1 MGESL
6 QERRVSRRTV
16 GFAAFAAMCCL
27 AWGLPVSAQ
36 ASTVPSIASE
46 SVSHI
51 TPTDATVEAQVNLH
65 EAGAGAYYQFQLVKE
80 SSEYASEILCPVKL
94 PPASDGCDG
103 TQSASALPIS
113 FIPGNTEQPGVDL
126 PAILVLASAGV
137 TLKPATTYH
146 YRVLV
151 ARRVKT
157 EDTTQWEPPT
167 VYGADQTFTTP
178 PAIESE
184 SVSNITATDATIEA
198 QINTG
203 GRETTY
209 RVWVGNYPECIEEM
223 MEECDS
229 SAKHPIDGTLAGSA
243 SPTRISID
251 VAHAWHALL
260 PGSSYIYHVAATNS
274 DWAFQGSAYG
284 ENKTFTTPT
293 AKAPAIDSES
303 VSHLTPTDAT
313 LEAQINTEGLETTY
327 VFYLQGPVFPCLEA
341 EPPCMVEEPAPVAL
355 PPGNLL
361 GSFAGQSVSADL
373 NSAGV
378 SLDPGAHY
386 RYSVT
391 ATSAAGATRGQTQRF
406 VAPEDGVQPLNTNP
420 TPGSYP
426 TEPGSSTGQ
435 GTVTPTAND
444 SANHGTPSPK
454 ATGLTNGR
462 KLVKALKACGKKVRH
477 VNRKKCEKEARARY
491 GPRGKKA
498 VRRK

>member
-1 MGESL
+1 MGASL

-80 SSEYASEILCPVKL
+80 PSEYASEILCPAKL

-103 TQSASALPIS
+103 TQSASALPIG

-126 PAILVLASAGV
+126 PAILDLASAGV

-223 MEECDS
+223 MEECES
-229 SAKHPIDGTLAGSA
+229 SPKHPIGGILAGSS
-243 SPTRISID
+243 SPTKISVD
-251 VAHAWHALL
+251 VAQAWHALS
-260 PGSSYIYHVAATNS
+260 PGSSYIYNVDATNS
-274 DWAFQGSAYG
+274 DWAFEGSAYG
-284 ENKTFTTPT
+284 ENKTFTTPA

-327 VFYLQGPVFPCLEA
+327 NFYLQEAPLCLDFGCEVPEH
-341 EPPCMVEEPAPVAL
+341 EPITLA
-355 PPGNLL
+355 GGKLL
-361 GSFAGQSVSADL
+361 GSFVAQSVSVDL

-378 SLDPGAHY
+378 TLLPGADY
-386 RYSVT
+386 RYWVT
-391 ATSAAGATRGQTQRF
+391 ATNAAGPTRGQTQRV

-420 TPGSYP
+420 TSGSHP
-426 TEPGSSTGQ
+426 TDEPGSNTGQ

-462 KLVKALKACGKKVRH
+462 KLVKALKACGKKP
-477 VNRKKCEKEARARY
+477 KKQRASCKKQAHKKY
-491 GPRGKKA
+491 GAITR
-498 VRRK
+498 